1 MRIDFGAYVGA
12 RVRLQRMADCALFE
26 GWVTNISPDR
36 VIVRMLAEKGVI
48 GSQAFFAEIIGRET
62 TVQLNLTFTGTE
74 DVDVLSSIQLISA
87 ATGSYSIMEAQ
98 ELEYEFAIDRVLKV
112 IPSKEP
118 YRRRVEDFAASI
130 QYAGMESEVEVVDV
144 SDGGVGVMLDCEL
157 PIGTEVTL
165 VLNTRVGFVN
175 LNGVVMR
182 SNRPRIDAQ
191 AYLTGIATKPATRI
205 DQAKWNQF
213 MVSAAA

>member
-1 MRIDFGAYVGA
+1 
-12 RVRLQRMADCALFE
+12 
-26 GWVTNISPDR
+26 
-36 VIVRMLAEKGVI
+36 MLAEKGVI

-62 TVQLNLTFTGTE
+62 TLQLNLTFTGTE

-112 IPSKEP
+112 MPSQEP
-118 YRRRVEDFAASI
+118 YRRRVEDFTASI
-130 QYAGMESEVEVVDV
+130 KYVGMESEVEVVDV

-157 PIGTEVTL
+157 PIGTEVNL
-165 VLNTRVGFVN
+165 VLNTRVGFVS
-175 LNGVVMR
+175 LNGIVMR
-182 SNRPRIDAQ
+182 SSRPRIDVQ
-191 AYLTGIATKPATRI
+191 AYLTGIATTPATRI

-213 MVSAAA
+213 MLSAAA